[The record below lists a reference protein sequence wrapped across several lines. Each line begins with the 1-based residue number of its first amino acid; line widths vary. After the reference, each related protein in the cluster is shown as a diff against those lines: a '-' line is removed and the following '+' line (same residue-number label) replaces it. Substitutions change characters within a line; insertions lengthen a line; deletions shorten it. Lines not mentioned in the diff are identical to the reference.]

1 MLSPI
6 KRKRSSILGI
16 DLSAGSV
23 KIIELSRH
31 NNRYCIQG
39 FGERALPLHAVEG
52 HVIKDVDVVAE
63 CIKQLLFDARF
74 VSRQAVMAVPDSAV
88 MTHRIQI
95 HNDLNEREIEALV
108 IMEAEKYS
116 SLSLLEL
123 NIDFKVLGVSSINS
137 RMLDVL
143 IVATRA
149 ENVANRILLAK
160 LAGLTMTL
168 VDVETFVVER
178 VMQRLFQCDNQ
189 ITALFD
195 INIASMHL
203 YILLGMKVIY
213 SREECF
219 DNQEIVSEWVSVH
232 LKKMLQSFS
241 SIHPSH
247 TVNQIILSGEIVC
260 QFEISQSVMSSFDL
274 STAVLNPL
282 ASMAFSEK
290 INQEKAQLKA
300 PSMMMACGLALRH
313 FS

>member
-16 DLSAGSV
+16 DLRAGSV
-23 KIIELSRH
+23 KIIELSRD
-31 NNRYCIQG
+31 NKRYCIQG
-39 FGERALPLHAVEG
+39 FGESELPLHAVEG

-63 CIKQLLFDARF
+63 CIKQLLFDAKF
-74 VSRQAVMAVPDSAV
+74 ASRQAVMAVPDSAV

-108 IMEAEKYS
+108 VMEAEKYS
-116 SLSLLEL
+116 TSSLFEL
-123 NIDFKVLGVSSINS
+123 NIDFKVLGISSINS

-149 ENVANRILLAK
+149 ENVTNRILLAK
-160 LAGLTMTL
+160 LAGLTMTI

-178 VMQRLFQCDNQ
+178 VIQRLFQYEHQ
-189 ITALFD
+189 VTALFN

-213 SREECF
+213 SREECV
-219 DNQEIVSEWVSVH
+219 DNQEIVSEEVGVR

-241 SIHPSH
+241 LIHQSH
-247 TVNQIILSGEIVC
+247 RVNQIILAGEIVC
-260 QFEISQSVMSSFDL
+260 QFETSQSITCYLDL
-274 STAVLNPL
+274 TTMVLNPIE
-282 ASMAFSEK
+282 SMMLSEK
-290 INQEKAQLKA
+290 INQENLQLKA